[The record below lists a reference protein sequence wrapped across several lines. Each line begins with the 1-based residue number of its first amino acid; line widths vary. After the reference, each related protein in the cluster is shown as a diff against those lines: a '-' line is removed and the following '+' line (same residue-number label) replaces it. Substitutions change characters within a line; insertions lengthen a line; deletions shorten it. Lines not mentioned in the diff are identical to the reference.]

1 MKTPEFIPVVG
12 AHQSNGGLFVEFED
26 GRNVFFS
33 GFLLNAT
40 SQLAEIIRE
49 KDEEEEE
56 RLRA

>member
-1 MKTPEFIPVVG
+1 MNTLEFIPVIG

-40 SQLAEIIRE
+40 AQLADILRE
-49 KDEEEEE
+49 KDEEEAR
-56 RLRA
+56 RLI